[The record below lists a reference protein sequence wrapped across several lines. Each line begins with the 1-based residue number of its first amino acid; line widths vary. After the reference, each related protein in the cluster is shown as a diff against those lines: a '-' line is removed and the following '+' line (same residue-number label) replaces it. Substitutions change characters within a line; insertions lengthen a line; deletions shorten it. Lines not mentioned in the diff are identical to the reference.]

1 MKLRI
6 YNDEFLGT
14 VQEERVVDELKIPYR
29 TADAVLDALSD
40 IDLEKVDEYKIL
52 SVALK
57 NKHHITTIVRAT
69 FGLSEEELGRVNIL
83 EMGALAKEIIRYVM
97 GQVAQLNQGE
107 NDQTPRRRPRR
118 RPDACAALA
127 RPETA
132 NLQCI
137 PGTGPHPHHGL
148 SPGGCAGPDTAT
160 PGLQQ
165 APPDPGP
172 EGTRWE
178 QQTPESDPP

>member
-52 SVALK
+52 SVVLK
-57 NKHHITTIVRAT
+57 NKHHITTIARAT

-107 NDQTPRRRPRR
+107 NDPNTQ
-118 RPDACAALA
+118 AQAQA
-127 RPETA
+127 TA
-132 NLQCI
+132 
-137 PGTGPHPHHGL
+137 
-148 SPGGCAGPDTAT
+148 
-160 PGLQQ
+160 
-165 APPDPGP
+165 
-172 EGTRWE
+172 
-178 QQTPESDPP
+178 